1 MFVAGLGAGIT
12 ETMLVVNPTEV
23 IKIRIQANVSNP
35 KYMNAA
41 TTFYHIV
48 KDEGIVALY
57 KGVTLTAARQGAY

>member
-1 MFVAGLGAGIT
+1 
-12 ETMLVVNPTEV
+12 MLVVNPTEV